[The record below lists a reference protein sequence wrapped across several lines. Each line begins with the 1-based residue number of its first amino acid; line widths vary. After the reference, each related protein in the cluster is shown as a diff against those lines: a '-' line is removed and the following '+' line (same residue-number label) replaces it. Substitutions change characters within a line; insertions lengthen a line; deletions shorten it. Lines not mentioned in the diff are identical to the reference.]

1 MPSDKIH
8 QITYLGALL
17 FIAGVFLPLASI
29 PIVGDISYYGVDS
42 TSAIIVVILAVS
54 APILIHLKKEALT
67 FVSAIAVWLVLLWP
81 VIKNMGDGSDDGG
94 SLLGDLVGKATDPL
108 TNFASNLFMNIN
120 EFSWGGFIF
129 LIGLVVFT
137 VGCFITTMKAR
148 KS

>member
-17 FIAGVFLPLASI
+17 FIVGVFLPLASI
-29 PIVGDISYYGVDS
+29 PVVGDISYYRVDS
-42 TSAIIVVILAVS
+42 MSAIIAVIIVIS
-54 APILIHLKKEALT
+54 ALVLIHLKKEALT

-81 VIKNMGDGSDDGG
+81 AIKNMGGGSDDSGG
-94 SLLGDLVGKATDPL
+94 MLGDLVGKATDPL
-108 TNFASNLFMNIN
+108 TNFASDLFMNIN

-137 VGCFITTMKAR
+137 VGCIITTMRAR
-148 KS
+148 KP